1 MSLKHETVPKKH
13 KYYNKSFPAVRADL
27 QPKLKISNI
36 NLTYSYSG
44 LLEPGYKLSGYL
56 SILLG

>member
-1 MSLKHETVPKKH
+1 MSLKHETVLEKH
-13 KYYNKSFPAVRADL
+13 NYNKSFPAVRADL
-27 QPKLKISNI
+27 QSKLKISNI